1 MPVIVPSHYNKL
13 FYFTGIGFVLY
24 AMETNPEARTFYEAL
39 LRAADDAVLVS
50 EANLN
55 PATDKHLSFI
65 RQSYNEGTFLF

>member
-1 MPVIVPSHYNKL
+1 
-13 FYFTGIGFVLY
+13 
-24 AMETNPEARTFYEAL
+24 METNPEARTFYEAL